1 MHLLFLVEMDYYF
14 CLFRRICDMLLPF
27 WLVYFKD
34 RPELRLGCLCRNFL
48 HPLGSP
54 LLHEGILIVEIN
66 VVFSS
71 FLYLLVVPGKLWI
84 VEFVFVDG
92 LIVDFLSC
100 GLLFDCF
107 PVAHFDLDVFPFSG
121 DSACHVFLF
130 LFSKIIF

>member
-14 CLFRRICDMLLPF
+14 CFFRRICDMLLPF
-27 WLVYFKD
+27 WLVYFID
-34 RPELRLGCLCRNFL
+34 RPELRLGCLRSNLL
-48 HPLGSP
+48 HPLSSP
-54 LLHEGILIVEIN
+54 LLHERIVIVEIY
-66 VVFSS
+66 VVFSG
-71 FLYLLVVPGKLWI
+71 FLYLLVVPSKLWI
-84 VEFVFVDG
+84 VEFVPLDG
-92 LIVDFLSC
+92 LIVDFLSS